1 MFIGEYKHILDEKR
15 RISLPSKF
23 RQGIVSNEI
32 MITKG
37 EDCNL
42 ALYPLDE
49 FDKVSRETT
58 SLFKKDRQTSRNFK
72 RFVYAGAARV
82 GIDSAGRIL
91 IPENLAM
98 FANLK
103 EKIVLAGVENLIE
116 LWNESEWEKR
126 MSEIEKQTYEFDK
139 NTDSE

>member
-23 RQGIVSNEI
+23 RQGISNNEI

-37 EDCNL
+37 EDRNL